1 MIQLKK
7 IENFELFEAE
17 FESATFVSLSFA
29 AKFMAIYEAEGVDLA
44 TLNISKA
51 FASSFWT
58 ITEITLEILNQL
70 LVDLETET
78 SIQGRF
84 LKILGVYMNSAEN
97 FFSQNTNL
105 GSLKGKDIDR
115 SR

>member
-17 FESATFVSLSFA
+17 FESATFVSLSFSV
-29 AKFMAIYEAEGVDLA
+29 KFMAIYESAGVDLA

-84 LKILGVYMNSAEN
+84 LK
-97 FFSQNTNL
+97 
-105 GSLKGKDIDR
+105 
-115 SR
+115 

>member
-17 FESATFVSLSFA
+17 FESDTFVSLSFS
-29 AKFMAIYEAEGVDLA
+29 AKFMAIYESQGVDLA

-51 FASSFWT
+51 FTSSFWT

-84 LKILGVYMNSAEN
+84 LKNIKSLHE
-97 FFSQNTNL
+97 FSRKLFSHNTNF
-105 GSLKGKDIDR
+105 GSIKR
-115 SR
+115 QRY